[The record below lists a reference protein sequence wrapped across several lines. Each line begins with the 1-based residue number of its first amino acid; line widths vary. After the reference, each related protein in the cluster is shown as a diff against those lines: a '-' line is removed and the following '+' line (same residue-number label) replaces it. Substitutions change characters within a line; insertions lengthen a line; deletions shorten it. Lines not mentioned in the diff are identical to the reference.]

1 MVFLIKYNLFFS
13 DYSVKFYSLFM
24 NIDLIVIGLNLI
36 RVMLNFYSFYKR
48 KLNFMK
54 YDSY

>member
-1 MVFLIKYNLFFS
+1 
-13 DYSVKFYSLFM
+13 M